1 MIVIGFLVS
10 LFLNTRLG
18 LSIRATGDNPDMVRA
33 SSINTKL
40 MITIGLCLSNSLTG
54 LSGGLLAQYQKSCD
68 INLGTG
74 MVTIALASLIIGET
88 LIGKGSIWC
97 RILGVVLGSCLY
109 RFIVAI
115 ALRFDVPPE
124 ALKLVSAII
133 VAIAIGLP
141 YLKRQFHLYQT
152 KRAARVKNQKYIDEI
167 LAQESKGK
175 EGQR

>member
-1 MIVIGFLVS
+1 
-10 LFLNTRLG
+10 
-18 LSIRATGDNPDMVRA
+18 MVRA

-40 MITIGLCLSNSLTG
+40 MITIGLCVSNSLTG

-88 LIGKGSIWC
+88 LIGKGSMLH

-115 ALRFDVPPE
+115 ALRFNVPPE
-124 ALKLVSAII
+124 CLKLVSSLI
-133 VAIAIGLP
+133 VAVAIGLP
-141 YLKRQFHLYQT
+141 YLKKQFYFYQS
-152 KRAARVKNQKYIDEI
+152 KRAAKAKNLQYIDEI
-167 LAQESKGK
+167 LQKDTEGK
-175 EGQR
+175 EGRS